1 MKKKNLVLAMVT
13 AAFALGT
20 TFVSL
25 AGWEQNGQGWQYKGD
40 STGEYFVGGTQWID
54 GNGDGIFER
63 YHFDE
68 EGYLITNS
76 TDTYEVNADGM
87 ELANGQPRTV
97 DMAQF
102 KEGMNNGFIRKEYL
116 DLLACDKSAVDKA
129 LGAPSIDNT
138 SFVYYNAPDGNQ
150 IYAEYDEGGRLVLF
164 RGYAEVLCAWAKDSY
179 TLDELDA
186 NIGIKRTGNFMP
198 TWRYQSEISMS
209 FAYGGARMVLDK
221 DDYMELRISLQ

>member
-68 EGYLITNS
+68 EGYLITNG

-116 DLLACDKSAVDKA
+116 DLLACDKSVVDKA
-129 LGAPSIDNT
+129 LGAPVVSYT
-138 SFVYYNAPDGNQ
+138 SMSAYYSAPDGSQ
-150 IYAEYDEGGRLVLF
+150 IFAEYDEGGRLLSLT
-164 RGYAEVLCAWAKDSY
+164 GKAAVLCAFAKDRY
-179 TLDELDA
+179 ALDD
-186 NIGIKRTGNFMP
+186 IDTIMGVKRNSDFMP
-198 TWRYQSEISMS
+198 MWRYQSELAMNFLYS
-209 FAYGGARMVLDK
+209 GANTIINKNDTVS
-221 DDYMELRISLQ
+221 LRIFL